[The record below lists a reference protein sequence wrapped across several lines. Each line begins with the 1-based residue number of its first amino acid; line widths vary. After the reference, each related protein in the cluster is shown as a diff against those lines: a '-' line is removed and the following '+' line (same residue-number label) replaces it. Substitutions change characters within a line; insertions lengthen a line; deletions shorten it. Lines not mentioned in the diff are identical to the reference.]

1 MWVAMT
7 GSVAVVAQH
16 GVDSHSHVMGTGL
29 GDGDGG
35 TGVGRGG

>member
-1 MWVAMT
+1 MT

-16 GVDSHSHVMGTGL
+16 GVDSRSHVMGPGL

-35 TGVGRGG
+35 MGVGHDG